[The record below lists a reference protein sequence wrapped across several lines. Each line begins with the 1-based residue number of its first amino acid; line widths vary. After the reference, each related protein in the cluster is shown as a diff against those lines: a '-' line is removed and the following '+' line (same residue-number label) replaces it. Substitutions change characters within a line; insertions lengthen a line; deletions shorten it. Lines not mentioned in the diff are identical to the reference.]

1 MKSYTWFCFKLLY
14 LLVQEELWATVKA
27 EILYAARHINIAWKN
42 AETFDC
48 ADIAQVHNN
57 LMWQWFYILA
67 PC

>member
-27 EILYAARHINIAWKN
+27 EILYTARHVYIAWKN
-42 AETFDC
+42 AETFYC